1 MITMPIAGGLPAVA
15 VPAGATGCTASA
27 HTAQAE
33 APTATAAPKHP
44 TETLPPCSGRPC
56 RT

>member
-1 MITMPIAGGLPAVA
+1 MITMPIAGGLPTVA

-27 HTAQAE
+27 HTAQAK
-33 APTATAAPKHP
+33 APTATVTPKHP
-44 TETLPPCSGRPC
+44 TETLAPCSSEPC